1 MHRLNVFQ
9 RKDTLGGILL
19 NHECTKRKIYNESKT
34 INCLLIN
41 TILRESKNSGRL
53 YTTISV
59 QPFIL
64 VQVV

>member
-1 MHRLNVFQ
+1 MSVQ
-9 RKDTLGGILL
+9 K
-19 NHECTKRKIYNESKT
+19 EKIYNESKT
-34 INCLLIN
+34 INCILIN

-64 VQVV
+64 VQVVLGIVCQIGA

>member
-1 MHRLNVFQ
+1 MSVQ
-9 RKDTLGGILL
+9 K
-19 NHECTKRKIYNESKT
+19 EKIYNESKT
-34 INCLLIN
+34 INCILIN

-64 VQVV
+64 VKVV